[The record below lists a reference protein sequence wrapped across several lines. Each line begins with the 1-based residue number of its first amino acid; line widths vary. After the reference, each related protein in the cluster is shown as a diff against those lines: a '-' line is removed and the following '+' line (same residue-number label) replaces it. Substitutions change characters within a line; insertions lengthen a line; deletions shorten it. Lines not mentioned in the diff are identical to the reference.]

1 MAAASTRNLGPTTTT
16 FAWRLGGK
24 ARRAENNAGD
34 RGTMVNAK
42 ACCGCRG
49 HNGADAQQS
58 SSNNS
63 ATSDRRAKSVL
74 AGNAVRRIVVVVV
87 VCMGD
92 GILLNGIILMMLQ

>member
-49 HNGADAQQS
+49 HNNNGADAPQS

-87 VCMGD
+87 CMGD
-92 GILLNGIILMMLQ
+92 GIRNGILMLQ